1 MNELS
6 MELWSFSFSN
16 KIIPL
21 IINRP
26 HGLFWKE
33 FFQDLENGIDLDVSR
48 SSLLRKISKWW
59 DIDVDMIWEKH
70 PNYFLGNIKDNIDK
84 LKNDSEFQSILRE
97 IRINKIID

>member
-16 KIIPL
+16 KIITL
-21 IINRP
+21 TINRP

-33 FFQDLENGIDLDVSR
+33 FFQDLENGVDLNVSI
-48 SSLLRKISKWW
+48 SSLLRKISKS
-59 DIDVDMIWEKH
+59 DFDVDMIWEKH

-84 LKNDSEFQSILRE
+84 LKNDSEFQSLLRE

>member
-16 KIIPL
+16 KIIHL

-33 FFQDLENGIDLDVSR
+33 FFQDLENGIDLDVSIR
-48 SSLLRKISKWW
+48 SLLRKISKS
-59 DIDVDMIWEKH
+59 DFDVDMIWEKH
-70 PNYFLGNIKDNIDK
+70 PNYFPGNIKDNIDK
-84 LKNDSEFQSILRE
+84 LKNDSEFQSLLRE